1 MTASEVAQGFTSA
14 AADDDRWVDPRLAR
28 LDLAYHDVTDAG
40 LRASMESAGLLRTFT
55 GPGAAERASARPP
68 QNTRAKLRG
77 EFVAK
82 ARRLRFDY
90 AVDWTNLRLLEVE
103 GTRTVVLKDP
113 FSSADER
120 VDALMDKMER

>member
-1 MTASEVAQGFTSA
+1 M
-14 AADDDRWVDPRLAR
+14 
-28 LDLAYHDVTDAG
+28 
-40 LRASMESAGLLRTFT
+40 
-55 GPGAAERASARPP
+55 GPGRRQARRAPTRTAVTGMSQASARPP